1 MSERKI
7 LFCPA
12 HNLILLNMMPETHR
26 ELLEK
31 KARELGASTALM
43 IPAKSIVVEDRTILK
58 CIFGCDGWGSRVC
71 PPFIPAVKEFRDM
84 LKEYRWALLV
94 EWKSG
99 NVLSRE
105 ISENFIKYGSSA
117 TEDPKV
123 KKAYK
128 RACKTIRRE
137 RKEII
142 QPGSLEL
149 EKLAWTL
156 GYNTALATFPGKC
169 MWCSTPDYT
178 AVNCAGTKGEC
189 HHPTLRRPCMMGLGI
204 RLDKTLEKL
213 NIRLPNFP
221 IEDEVPKQYTL
232 ILID

>member
-1 MSERKI
+1 M
-7 LFCPA
+7 
-12 HNLILLNMMPETHR
+12 HNLFLLNMILKTHK

-31 KARELGASTALM
+31 KARELGASAALI

-58 CIFGCDGWGSRVC
+58 CIFGCDGWGSHVC
-71 PPFIPAVKEFRDM
+71 PPFIPTVNEFRGM
-84 LKEYRWALLV
+84 LKEYSWALLV
-94 EWKSG
+94 EWKSE
-99 NVLSRE
+99 NVLSRKV
-105 ISENFIKYGSSA
+105 SENFIKFGSLA
-117 TEDPKV
+117 PKSPEV
-123 KKAYK
+123 K
-128 RACKTIRRE
+128 RAYQRACETIKRE

-156 GYNTALATFPGKC
+156 GYNMALATFPGKC
-169 MWCSTPDYT
+169 MWCVTPDYS
-178 AVNCAGTKGEC
+178 AVNCGGVKTEC

-204 RLDKTLEKL
+204 RLDKTLERL
-213 NIRLPNFP
+213 NIKLPNFP